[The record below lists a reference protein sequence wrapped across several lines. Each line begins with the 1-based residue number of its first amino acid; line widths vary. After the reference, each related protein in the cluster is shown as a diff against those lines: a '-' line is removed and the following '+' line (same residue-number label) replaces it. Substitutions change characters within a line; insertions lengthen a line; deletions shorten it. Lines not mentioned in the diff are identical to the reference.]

1 METSPD
7 DPKVGLLLQGRY
19 RVLKKLGEGGMGAVY
34 EAHHEL
40 IGKRLALKC
49 LHTQFLSH
57 KEVVERFYREA
68 NAATAVGNEHI
79 IEVSDVGKFDDGA
92 PYIIM
97 EFLEGV
103 EFGKL
108 LDTVGSLPVARLV
121 RIITQVCDAL
131 GAAHARGIVHRDMK
145 PENVY
150 LVKRGT
156 DSDFVKVLDFG
167 ISKMKE
173 SNESLSGP
181 SLTKTGTALGTPY
194 YMPPEQAQG
203 VRDVDHRADIYA
215 VGVILYQGLTGR
227 LPFDAE
233 SYPALMV
240 KIMTDTP
247 VPIEQ
252 LRSDVPPALAAVVTR
267 AMCRDRAQRFSSTA
281 ELAEALRPFRE
292 LDSTP
297 VMLAAVRPSGDD
309 QTTPFGWSETAR
321 TTGPSQGAG
330 GRRGLLIGGG
340 VGAMVVVGA
349 LVAALG
355 SRTPTPE
362 TPPDQAALVPTQPV
376 VAPTPQPLPVPQP
389 VPQVQQPL
397 PMGIAVPPKPTE
409 VQVSIKATPSEARIY
424 IGDVEFPNPMDAW
437 RPRSL
442 DPVRIRVEAN
452 GHRTTEQLA
461 IFDQDRK
468 LEFTLDKGKGVKRL
482 ASMQAGNAA
491 APTEPAPEAAPAVV
505 TVRPAAKPEPVAA
518 PEPAPAAAPS
528 EGTYKGPTGK
538 IRSEF

>member
-49 LHTQFLSH
+49 LHAQFLSH

-79 IEVSDVGKFDDGA
+79 IEVSDVGTFDDGS

-97 EFLEGV
+97 EFLDGV

-121 RIITQVCDAL
+121 RIVTQVCDAL

-173 SNESLSGP
+173 SNESLTGP

-203 VRDVDHRADIYA
+203 LRDVDHRADIYA

-252 LRSDVPPALAAVVTR
+252 LRSDVPSALAAVVTK

-292 LDSTP
+292 LDHTP
-297 VMLAAVRPSGDD
+297 VMLAAVRPSVDD
-309 QTTPFGWSETAR
+309 QTTPFGWSEVAR
-321 TTGPSQGAG
+321 GTGPSQGAG

-349 LVAALG
+349 LVASLG
-355 SRTPTPE
+355 SRTPAPE
-362 TPPDQAALVPTQPV
+362 APPTQAALVPAQPV
-376 VAPTPQPLPVPQP
+376 AAPVSQPAPGPA
-389 VPQVQQPL
+389 PQVQQALPL
-397 PMGIAVPPKPTE
+397 GIAVPPKPTE
-409 VQVSIKATPSEARIY
+409 VQVSIKATPGEARIY
-424 IGDVEFPNPMDAW
+424 IGEVEFPNPMDAW

-452 GHRTTEQLA
+452 GHKTTEQLA

-491 APTEPAPEAAPAVV
+491 APTEPAPVAAPPVV
-505 TVRPAAKPEPVAA
+505 TVRPTARPEPVAA
-518 PEPAPAAAPS
+518 PEPAPGPAPS
-528 EGTYKGPTGK
+528 EDVYKGPTGK

>member
-1 METSPD
+1 METNAE
-7 DPKVGLLLQGRY
+7 DPKVGLLLSGRY

-49 LHTQFLSH
+49 LHPQFMSNR
-57 KEVVERFYREA
+57 EVVERFYREA

-79 IEVSDVGKFDDGA
+79 IEVSDVGKFDDGS
-92 PYIIM
+92 PFIIM

-108 LDTVGSLPVARLV
+108 LDTLGSLPVGRLV
-121 RIITQVCDAL
+121 HIVTQVCEAL

-150 LVKRGT
+150 LVKRGAE
-156 DSDFVKVLDFG
+156 SDFVKVLDFG

-173 SNESLSGP
+173 SNESLSGGG

-203 VRDVDHRADIYA
+203 LRDVDHRADIYA

-227 LPFDAE
+227 LPFDAD

-247 VPIEQ
+247 LPIGQ
-252 LRSDVPPALAAVVTR
+252 LRSDVPAELAAVVTR
-267 AMCRDRAQRFSSTA
+267 AMCRDRAQRFQSTA
-281 ELAEALRPFRE
+281 ELAQALRPFRE
-292 LDSTP
+292 LDQAP
-297 VMLAAVRPSGDD
+297 IMLASARPAGSEE
-309 QTTPFGWSETAR
+309 TTPFGWSEPAR
-321 TTGPSQGAG
+321 TTEKRPASG
-330 GRRGLLIGGG
+330 GRGLLIGGG
-340 VGAMVVVGA
+340 VGAMVVIGA
-349 LVAALG
+349 LVAMFG
-355 SRTPTPE
+355 SRSPAVEPE
-362 TPPDQAALVPTQPV
+362 PAAAALAPAAPVPAAVPQPV
-376 VAPTPQPLPVPQP
+376 APEP
-389 VPQVQQPL
+389 VPQVQQAL

-409 VQVSIKATPSEARIY
+409 VQVSIKASPGDARIY
-424 IGDVEFPNPMDAW
+424 IGEVEFPNPMDAW

-442 DPVRIRVEAN
+442 DPVRIRVEAS
-452 GHRTTEQLA
+452 GHKTTEQLA

-468 LEFTLDKGKGVKRL
+468 LEFTLEKGKGVKHL
-482 ASMQAGNAA
+482 ESMRAGNAA
-491 APTEPAPEAAPAVV
+491 APTAPVAVAPAPSEAPVV
-505 TVRPAAKPEPVAA
+505 SVRPVAR
-518 PEPAPAAAPS
+518 PEPAPTPEPAPS
-528 EGTYKGPTGK
+528 EEVYKGPTGR